1 MPAIG
6 AKPDATLQPLRKN
19 RWQRAQAGAGA
30 GEAYPSDSEQ
40 GRKSAA
46 KVTCGRIDRENRP
59 PSKEAA
65 NEKPGAGNKKGRKG
79 RGKGKSKPEGRG
91 SSKSLSEE
99 QSVST
104 EDGNNGEV
112 QAKTPA
118 ALVAPAMAKESVEE
132 PQAAAKRPQ
141 EGLEDA
147 CQTDEVQDEA
157 AQDTWSVPLEVDEAA
172 QETQGP
178 AAEADEELFMNTCRH
193 CGETFLLVLD
203 IGEEFACADIGKP
216 CQEALEV
223 TDSVPGAPAAP
234 GVEDKEDTLQDGMCP
249 VRYQLLCR
257 VIAEGLTAFDAAA
270 LFLKEGLEAP
280 QPSELD
286 ACRTQQQQRRH
297 EVAAEG
303 RSRAAYEA
311 EKLKAKRQQRYLNGQ
326 VVEVSRGSKY
336 LVEQKESAEAK
347 AKTSC
352 SIPIL
357 GPHCHGTNDKK
368 KKGPRS

>member
-1 MPAIG
+1 MPAAG
-6 AKPDATLQPLRKN
+6 AETDATLQPSRKN
-19 RWQRAQAGAGA
+19 RWQRVQADAGAAEG
-30 GEAYPSDSEQ
+30 YPSDPEQ
-40 GRKSAA
+40 GRKPAA
-46 KVTCGRIDRENRP
+46 TVLCDQVNRENQP
-59 PSKEAA
+59 PSEDAA
-65 NEKPGAGNKKGRKG
+65 DDKPGVRNKKGRKG
-79 RGKGKSKPEGRG
+79 TGKGKSKPEGRVSFK
-91 SSKSLSEE
+91 SSF
-99 QSVST
+99 T
-104 EDGNNGEV
+104 EGGNNRER
-112 QAKTPA
+112 
-118 ALVAPAMAKESVEE
+118 PAMPTAAAVVEE
-132 PQAAAKRPQ
+132 KSPKVPDDTECQGAAKQ
-141 EGLEDA
+141 SESGLEDA
-147 CQTDEVQDEA
+147 WQTDAIQGGP
-157 AQDTWSVPLEVDEAA
+157 AQNIQSVPFGVDEAA
-172 QETQGP
+172 QQTQGT
-178 AAEADEELFMNTCRH
+178 AAEGDEELFMNICRH

-216 CQEALEV
+216 CQGAFEV
-223 TDSVPGAPAAP
+223 NKSLPDAPAITRAES
-234 GVEDKEDTLQDGMCP
+234 GEDTFQDGMCP

-257 VIAEGLTAFDAAA
+257 VIAEGLTAFDAAT

-286 ACRTQQQQRRH
+286 ACRALQQQRRH

-357 GPHCHGTNDKK
+357 GPHCHGTNEKK